1 MANTIREY
9 RENRGLT
16 QEELAEKAHI
26 PVELIRA
33 IEDGKEVILPTFQ
46 AESISKALRVESSL
60 LFDNVAE
67 YEATPENV
75 AEYEAT
81 PENEE
86 LEKLEEISLD
96 LSGIIATANVVLGA
110 MEDAIDLHVKITG
123 SKMVRDLLSQNMDS
137 LWYLVGQLDIIHNGI

>member
-33 IEDGKEVILPTFQ
+33 IEDGKEVILPTLQ

-67 YEATPENV
+67 YEATQ
-75 AEYEAT
+75 
-81 PENEE
+81 ENEE

>member
-33 IEDGKEVILPTFQ
+33 IEDGKEVILPTLQ

-60 LFDNVAE
+60 LFD
-67 YEATPENV
+67 NV

>member
-26 PVELIRA
+26 PVEMIRA

-67 YEATPENV
+67 YESTPEYQTSDEVNYLNERIRDY
-75 AEYEAT
+75 EYVCMASS
-81 PENEE
+81 
-86 LEKLEEISLD
+86 EKLNSLIETLREAKNKLEDSGLRKTTEFCMIETVDIALETIVKDLTEI
-96 LSGIIATANVVLGA
+96 V
-110 MEDAIDLHVKITG
+110 H
-123 SKMVRDLLSQNMDS
+123 
-137 LWYLVGQLDIIHNGI
+137 

>member
-33 IEDGKEVILPTFQ
+33 IEDGKEVILPTLQ

-67 YEATPENV
+67 YEATPEN
-75 AEYEAT
+75 
-81 PENEE
+81 EE

-96 LSGIIATANVVLGA
+96 LCGIIATANVVLGA

>member
-67 YEATPENV
+67 YEATPEDQTSDEVNDLNERIRDY
-75 AEYEAT
+75 EYVCMASS
-81 PENEE
+81 
-86 LEKLEEISLD
+86 EKLNSLIETLREAKNKLEDSGLRKTTEFCMIETVDIALETIVKDLTEI
-96 LSGIIATANVVLGA
+96 V
-110 MEDAIDLHVKITG
+110 H
-123 SKMVRDLLSQNMDS
+123 
-137 LWYLVGQLDIIHNGI
+137 